1 MQQPW
6 EVPDAGYVAGR
17 AWEHAVL
24 VECPLHPGAGC
35 NVVGHGSY
43 GRVSPPGMRVPRF
56 LCATRGGTFSLLPSF
71 LACRVTGTLDDIE
84 EAAAVAEGAR
94 TWEEAVEEL
103 RPGDAEDAVTLPAA
117 LRWLVRVTAAWTRS
131 SRDAERAPRS
141 GDEETPG

>member
-1 MQQPW
+1 M
-6 EVPDAGYVAGR
+6 
-17 AWEHAVL
+17 

-35 NVVGHGSY
+35 NVVGHGTY

-56 LCATRGGTFSLLPSF
+56 LCATRGGTISLLPSF